1 MAKDSESTESD
12 ISIESDPSEY
22 LESTED
28 ANNHDGPLSSEEANH
43 VEWMITED
51 GELFAVPTENAI
63 EQQTNDSLNNMLS
76 QFYVPSTDKEGSFG
90 GPNLGTIGGH
100 GLELEEADGAFG
112 AMNEYGADD
121 EYDMLMLMGNNVEDE
136 NGAIENEIENE
147 LEHVSLSVIN
157 ISLDSSHA
165 ILMIPNSSKAD
176 SCWEDEMFK
185 GDEPSEDEENG
196 RWDKMLLEQELNHE
210 SLMNHL
216 RLDEE
221 RSKGKLVDKA
231 GENEKWKGKRAVEMN
246 MESEKA
252 KDQRIVGVNLHPVGI
267 GYGINSKVKPGI
279 QATARKSVGKK
290 LATPAKRPCEI
301 CSHTD
306 HPTEECL
313 YPPQT
318 IPYTDDYAKCYY
330 CEGMG
335 HMSMYCLYI
344 APNAGEGSLRG
355 VGPLMTTTT
364 EEKCLNE

>member
-1 MAKDSESTESD
+1 
-12 ISIESDPSEY
+12 
-22 LESTED
+22 
-28 ANNHDGPLSSEEANH
+28 
-43 VEWMITED
+43 
-51 GELFAVPTENAI
+51 
-63 EQQTNDSLNNMLS
+63 
-76 QFYVPSTDKEGSFG
+76 
-90 GPNLGTIGGH
+90 
-100 GLELEEADGAFG
+100 
-112 AMNEYGADD
+112 
-121 EYDMLMLMGNNVEDE
+121 
-136 NGAIENEIENE
+136 
-147 LEHVSLSVIN
+147 
-157 ISLDSSHA
+157 
-165 ILMIPNSSKAD
+165 MIPNSSKAD